1 MHVTRSAAIVSIG
14 LALAGT
20 AVTTR
25 AGNQN
30 LERPSRHCSVETLR
44 GAYGLQWTG
53 VRPIGLGTP
62 PPVETFTG
70 VAIRTFD
77 GAGGFTQISNVKG
90 AITGLQPP
98 DVESVGTYE
107 VNEDC
112 SGTFASPFVPGGP
125 LVTAKF
131 VIVADGDEVLQTVI
145 TPDALF
151 NAPVMRKIH
160 TR

>member
-1 MHVTRSAAIVSIG
+1 MQSLKSAAILGVG

-25 AGNQN
+25 AGTQN
-30 LERPSRHCSVETLR
+30 PDPPSRRCGVETLH
-44 GAYGLQWTG
+44 GSYGLQWTG
-53 VRPIGLGTP
+53 VRPIGPGAP

-77 GAGGFTQISNVKG
+77 GAGNFTQISNVKG
-90 AITGLQPP
+90 AVTGIQPP
-98 DVESVGTYE
+98 DIESVGTYE

-112 SGTFASPFVPGGP
+112 SGTAASPFVPGGP
-125 LVTAKF
+125 LVTARF
-131 VIVADGDEVLQTVI
+131 VTVADGDEVLQSVM

-151 NAPVMRKIH
+151 NAGVMRKI
-160 TR
+160 RRR

>member
-1 MHVTRSAAIVSIG
+1 MRSIRNAAVVSVG
-14 LALAGT
+14 LTLAGT

-25 AGNQN
+25 AGSQV
-30 LERPSRHCSVETLR
+30 LDPPPRHCSVETLR

-53 VRPIGLGTP
+53 IRPIGPGIP

-77 GAGGFTQISNVKG
+77 GAGHFTQVSHVKG
-90 AITGLQPP
+90 AVTGLQQ
-98 DVESVGTYE
+98 DVESVGTYT

-112 SGTFASPFVPGGP
+112 SGTAASPFVAGGP
-125 LVTAKF
+125 LVTARF
-131 VIVADGDEVLQTVI
+131 VIVANGDEVLQSVM
-145 TPDALF
+145 TPEPLF
-151 NAPVMRKIH
+151 NAGVMRKLH

>member
-1 MHVTRSAAIVSIG
+1 MRSIRSAALVSVG

-25 AGNQN
+25 AGSQI
-30 LERPSRHCSVETLR
+30 LDPPPRGCSVETLR

-53 VRPIGLGTP
+53 IRPIGPGTP

-77 GAGGFTQISNVKG
+77 GTGNFTQISNVKG
-90 AITGLQPP
+90 LVTGLQS
-98 DVESVGTYE
+98 DIESVGTYE

-112 SGTFASPFVPGGP
+112 SGTAVSPFVAGGP
-125 LVTAKF
+125 LVTARF
-131 VIVADGDEVLQTVI
+131 IVVANGDEVLQSVM
-145 TPDALF
+145 TPEPLL
-151 NAPVMRKIH
+151 NAGVMRKIH

>member
-1 MHVTRSAAIVSIG
+1 MQSLRSAAIVSLG
-14 LALAGT
+14 LAFAGT

-30 LERPSRHCSVETLR
+30 LDPPSRRCSVETLR

-53 VRPIGLGTP
+53 VRPIGPGAP

-77 GAGGFTQISNVKG
+77 GAGSFTQISNVKG
-90 AITGLQPP
+90 QVTGIQPP
-98 DVESVGTYE
+98 DIESVGTYE

-112 SGTFASPFVPGGP
+112 SGTFASPFIPGGP
-125 LVTAKF
+125 LVTARF
-131 VIVADGDEVLQTVI
+131 VIVAGGDEVLQTVM
-145 TPDALF
+145 TPEALF
-151 NAPVMRKIH
+151 NAGVMRKIH
-160 TR
+160 TH

>member
-1 MHVTRSAAIVSIG
+1 MRSIRSTALVGVG
-14 LALAGT
+14 LVLAGT

-25 AGNQN
+25 AGSQV
-30 LERPSRHCSVETLR
+30 LDPPSRRCSAATLR

-53 VRPIGLGTP
+53 IRPIGPGTP

-77 GAGGFTQISNVKG
+77 GVGNFTQISNVKG
-90 AITGLQPP
+90 LVTGLQS

-112 SGTFASPFVPGGP
+112 SGTAVSPFVAGGP
-125 LVTAKF
+125 LVTARF
-131 VIVADGDEVLQTVI
+131 VIVGDGNEVLQSVM
-145 TPDALF
+145 TPEPLL
-151 NAPVMRKIH
+151 NAGVMRKIH

>member
-1 MHVTRSAAIVSIG
+1 MQSIKSAAIVSVG

-25 AGNQN
+25 AGSQMPDP
-30 LERPSRHCSVETLR
+30 PSRRCSLETLR

-53 VRPIGLGTP
+53 IRPIGMGTP

-77 GAGGFTQISNVKG
+77 GAGNFTQVTNLKG
-90 AITGLQPP
+90 SVTGVQPA
-98 DVESVGTYE
+98 DIESVGTYE

-112 SGTFASPFVPGGP
+112 SGTFVSPFVAGGQP
-125 LVTAKF
+125 VIARF
-131 VIVADGDEVLQTVI
+131 VIVANGDEVLQSVMI
-145 TPDALF
+145 PEALF
-151 NAPVMRKIH
+151 NAGVMRKIH
-160 TR
+160 AR